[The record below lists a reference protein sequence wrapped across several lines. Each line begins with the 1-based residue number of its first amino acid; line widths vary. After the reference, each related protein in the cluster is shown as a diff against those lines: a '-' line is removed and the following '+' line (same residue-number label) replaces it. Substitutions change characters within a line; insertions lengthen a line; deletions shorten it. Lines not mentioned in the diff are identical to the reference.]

1 MAEWKTDTE
10 EVKKVVG
17 RCREFKRS
25 LQEEKCSP
33 FIKDLDSYAL
43 KIIVERRKT
52 EMQLEKAIG
61 KLNAARKKRRGF
73 WGFLGE
79 IGRDFCNAVGS
90 VIPPVKLCAELCEKG
105 LNLMEDNIER
115 WEHNVRLLERMLE
128 IYSTQAKA
136 SVDLVNQAWE
146 GVKKRLHFYTD
157 KHQEFI
163 RRLKQASDAID
174 NEYNF
179 PTPGVLLEYDF
190 ERPAISYTPKKSVF
204 NERLK
209 DLRENF
215 SASLYADLCADL
227 KDKINAFSHR
237 DRAKAS
243 KERELEKNL
252 EDLTPSFRDKTNALS
267 GDDLE
272 RLAISKEK
280 ELEKDLED
288 LMPSVLSVPS
298 YNESLTLAKKNC
310 VKNCKKALEDFAE
323 KIKEAPNDSNAIN
336 EAFDSLET
344 ELERATENLSQKI
357 DPILECNENYAQ
369 KALEYREFLESRKES
384 FIVDE
389 KNPYPEEVRFNEWR
403 LAEFDSVF
411 SAIVPLEDLNKTA
424 CAHHALK
431 ALQAALKDNDLG
443 FDATELEQIA
453 KGFIPRGYLWHF
465 DANILGNVALVREE
479 LLLGVKHTK
488 GYSLWTEFLQK
499 QN

>member
-1 MAEWKTDTE
+1 MQGASVVSWIWPPARIAATAAIVAAEAVLKFMKEDTE
-10 EVKKVVG
+10 K
-17 RCREFKRS
+17 CKRN
-25 LQEEKCSP
+25 
-33 FIKDLDSYAL
+33 
-43 KIIVERRKT
+43 VE
-52 EMQLEKAIG
+52 
-61 KLNAARKKRRGF
+61 
-73 WGFLGE
+73 
-79 IGRDFCNAVGS
+79 
-90 VIPPVKLCAELCEKG
+90 
-105 LNLMEDNIER
+105 
-115 WEHNVRLLERMLE
+115 LLERMLE

-136 SVDLVNQAWE
+136 SADLVNQAWE

-215 SASLYADLCADL
+215 SASLYADW
-227 KDKINAFSHR
+227 KNKINAFSHR

-252 EDLTPSFRDKTNALS
+252 EDL
-267 GDDLE
+267 
-272 RLAISKEK
+272 
-280 ELEKDLED
+280 
-288 LMPSVLSVPS
+288 MPSVLGVPS

-310 VKNCKKALEDFAE
+310 VKNCKEALEGFTE
-323 KIKEAPNDSNAIN
+323 KIKKSPNDSNAIN
-336 EAFDSLET
+336 EAFDSLER
-344 ELERATENLSQKI
+344 ELEIATENLSQKI
-357 DPILECNENYAQ
+357 DPVLERNEDYTQ
-369 KALEYREFLESRKES
+369 KALEYREFLESRKEG

-389 KNPYPEEVRFNEWR
+389 QNPYPEEVSFNEWR

-465 DANILGNVALVREE
+465 DANVLGSVALVREE

>member
-10 EVKKVVG
+10 EVKEIVRK
-17 RCREFKRS
+17 CREFKER
-25 LQEEKCSP
+25 LQKERCLQ
-33 FIKDLDSYAL
+33 FITNLDSYAL
-43 KIIVERRKT
+43 KITVERRKI

-61 KLNAARKKRRGF
+61 ELKVAKKERRGF

-79 IGRDFCNAVGS
+79 LGRDFGNAVGS

-105 LNLMEDNIER
+105 LNLMEDNIEK

-128 IYSTQAKA
+128 IYSTQTKA
-136 SVDLVNQAWE
+136 SVELVEGAWE

-163 RRLKQASDAID
+163 RRLNYASDAID

-179 PTPGVLLEYDF
+179 PTPGVLMEYDF
-190 ERPAISYTPKKSVF
+190 ERPKIVYSPKKSVF
-204 NERLK
+204 DERLK
-209 DLRENF
+209 DLREDF
-215 SASLYADLCADL
+215 SASLYADL

-237 DRAKAS
+237 DRAKAP

-252 EDLTPSFRDKTNALS
+252 EDLMGASPYDENPNDELDRMAS
-267 GDDLE
+267 
-272 RLAISKEK
+272 SKEQ
-280 ELEKDLED
+280 EFEKSLED

-310 VKNCKKALEDFAE
+310 VKNCKKALQDFAE
-323 KIKEAPNDSNAIN
+323 KIKKSPNDSNAIN
-336 EAFDSLET
+336 EAFDNLET

-357 DPILECNENYAQ
+357 DPILERNENYTQ
-369 KALEYREFLESRKES
+369 KALEYREFLEKEKEG
-384 FIVDE
+384 FMVDE
-389 KNPYPEEVRFNEWR
+389 QNPYPDEVRFNDLR

-411 SAIVPLEDLNKTA
+411 NAIVPLEDLNKTA

-443 FDATELEQIA
+443 FDATDLEQIA

-465 DANILGNVALVREE
+465 DANVLGNVALVREE

-488 GYSLWTEFLQK
+488 GYKLWTTFLQT